1 VPLPLPLLFF
11 ETVIVVIISF
21 IKGTAL
27 RRTFLKIGGIGKS
40 RNTEKIRAFAGFQV
54 RAP

>member
-1 VPLPLPLLFF
+1 VADLN
-11 ETVIVVIISF
+11 EEVSCAIISF
-21 IKGTAL
+21 IKGIAL
-27 RRTFLKIGGIGKS
+27 RRTLLKIGGIGKS

>member
-1 VPLPLPLLFF
+1 VADLNGEVSCAINL
-11 ETVIVVIISF
+11 F

-27 RRTFLKIGGIGKS
+27 GRTLLKIGGIGMS